1 LGQKPAIKG
10 CHDREKVSILRTIQR
25 RNINQQ
31 QPMRDEVLMSKS
43 AILQLETIE
52 NAFIVGLLLTGKIE
66 QAERAIVDS
75 IHCREREDACGQRV
89 FRRVIQWAVD
99 PQEQRSCRVIDQASV
114 RILPFELGCVLHLPP
129 DLRHCYVLRILV
141 GLSREVCAW
150 LLHTDVEQI
159 SQRTQSAVNGLAEVH
174 ASIGGADRISR
185 VDAQIGSCPVGTME
199 PALSHAAQPVTL
211 LSRLQT
217 GWRALEETT
226 HRRAGRGL
234 AQIAITLDY
243 HRQT

>member
-1 LGQKPAIKG
+1 MIVG
-10 CHDREKVSILRTIQR
+10 ILHTSTIQR
-25 RNINQQ
+25 TNIGHQR
-31 QPMRDEVLMSKS
+31 PIRDGVLVSQS

-52 NAFIVGLLLTGKIE
+52 NAFIVGLLLTGSIE

-75 IHCREREDACGQRV
+75 IHCSETKDVCGQRV

-99 PQEQRSCRVIDQASV
+99 PQEHRSRRVIDEASV

-159 SQRTQSAVNGLAEVH
+159 SQRTQSAVSGLAQVH
-174 ASIGGADRISR
+174 AFIGGSERRSR
-185 VDAQIGSCPVGTME
+185 VAPQIGSRPVGTME
-199 PALSHAAQPVTL
+199 PALAHAAQPVTKL
-211 LSRLQT
+211 HSRLQT
-217 GWRALEETT
+217 GQRSPEGTT
-226 HRRAGRGL
+226 RKTGPGL
-234 AQIAITLDY
+234 AQIAITLHY
-243 HRQT
+243 QRQT